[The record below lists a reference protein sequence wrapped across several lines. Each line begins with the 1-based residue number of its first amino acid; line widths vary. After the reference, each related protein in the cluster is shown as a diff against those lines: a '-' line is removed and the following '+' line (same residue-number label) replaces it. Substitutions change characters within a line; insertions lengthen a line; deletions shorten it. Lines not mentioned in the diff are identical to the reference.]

1 MEGAGLE
8 GNVRSSLLDT
18 ILRYLAGTQDKRAR
32 RQVSTIVQGKALN
45 WDCKWE
51 DCHCVGDRVDGE
63 KKGRRTELSSG
74 KRPGR

>member
-8 GNVRSSLLDT
+8 GNVRNSLLDT
-18 ILRYLAGTQDKRAR
+18 ILRCLAGFQYKRAR
-32 RQVSTIVQGKALN
+32 RQVSTRIQGRALT

-51 DCHCVGDRVDGE
+51 DCHCVGDRVDDE
-63 KKGRRTELSSG
+63 KKSRRTELSKG

>member
-8 GNVRSSLLDT
+8 GIVRSSLLDT
-18 ILRYLAGTQDKRAR
+18 ILRCLADFQNKRVR
-32 RQVSTIVQGKALN
+32 RQVSTRVQGRALN

-51 DCHCVGDRVDGE
+51 DCHCVGDRVDGG
-63 KKGRRTELSSG
+63 KKGQRTELSNG